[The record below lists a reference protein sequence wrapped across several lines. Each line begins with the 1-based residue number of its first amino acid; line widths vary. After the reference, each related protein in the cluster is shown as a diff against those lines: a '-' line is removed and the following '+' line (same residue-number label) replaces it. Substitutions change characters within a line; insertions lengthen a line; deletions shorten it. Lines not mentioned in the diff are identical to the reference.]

1 MIATIAKGGRGH
13 LNSLRVTH
21 ETEGGRGKIKEIRI
35 EHNLVIQRELRR
47 VGMKLENMCD
57 IIKV

>member
-1 MIATIAKGGRGH
+1 MIARGVGH
-13 LNSLRVTH
+13 LDSLRVTH
-21 ETEGGRGKIKEIRI
+21 ETEGGREMKEIRI
-35 EHNLVIQRELRR
+35 EHNLVIKRELRQ